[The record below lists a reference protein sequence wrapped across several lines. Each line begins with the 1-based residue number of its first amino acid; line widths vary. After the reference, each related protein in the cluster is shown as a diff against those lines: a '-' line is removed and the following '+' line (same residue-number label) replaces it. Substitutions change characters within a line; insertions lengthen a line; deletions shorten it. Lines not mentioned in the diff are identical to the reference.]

1 MTRASQDVELVIRQP
16 RNKIT
21 LDVELPQAHTKSARQ
36 GKFPGGRG
44 SDDCWAAASDGG
56 NAAHIGSFPKKRKL
70 NAAQYVAGRVITT
83 GDYVCGLTRGFRRRA
98 AVVRKDGA
106 ARPDGGGEKCH

>member
-1 MTRASQDVELVIRQP
+1 MTAKSDVDAVIG

-21 LDVELPQAHTKSARQ
+21 LDAELPQVQNEGARQ
-36 GKFPGGRG
+36 DGFPAGRV
-44 SDDCWAAASDGG
+44 SDDGWATASDGG
-56 NAAHIGSFPKKRKL
+56 NAAYIVAFPTKRKL
-70 NAAQYVAGRVITT
+70 NSAQHAAGRVLTT
-83 GDYVCGLTRGFRRRA
+83 GGCACGLTRGFRRRA